1 MKRNKDKTIGINT
14 LLAILEIENYSD
26 FSFDLGVLVSQSI
39 SLGKTNKAE
48 NRIQKIYDIAT
59 GKFVFGFKEYKEFV
73 KKYQKVFDIFKKYN
87 CMRELTILKYG
98 ITGIKY
104 SMAYDDYFNIYS
116 KIYSDSLDRM
126 KTILIDLRNLGFK
139 YISYNPDYD
148 FTSSEYSMRM
158 NYSNLGL
165 SDFQFLENIY
175 ALPNYDKN
183 SIKYKTHES
192 VYRMSLHFDK
202 SINGERATIESRTV
216 QLKSLIFDPNRL
228 PKTLLYEDTVG
239 LVLEAENKIEN
250 LNQTIRNSV
259 DFSSSIDSL
268 ISDYN
273 ITREI
278 VESIAELKDKD
289 EVKEIL
295 IQASRYLNELKVQCA
310 SYKKISAD
318 KISDAGFEEQS
329 KSLLNKPK
337 LD

>member
-1 MKRNKDKTIGINT
+1 MKRDKEKKIGINT
-14 LLAILEIENYSD
+14 LLAILEIENYSE
-26 FSFDLGVLVSQSI
+26 FSFALGVLVSQSI
-39 SLGKTNKAE
+39 SPDKTNKAE
-48 NRIQKIYDIAT
+48 NRIQKIYNIAT

-87 CMRELTILKYG
+87 CMRELTVLKYG

-104 SMAYDDYFNIYS
+104 SMASDDYFNIYS
-116 KIYSDSLDRM
+116 KIYFDSLDRM
-126 KTILIDLRNLGFK
+126 KAILMDLRNLGFK

-148 FTSSEYSMRM
+148 FTSSEYSMHINR
-158 NYSNLGL
+158 SNLGL

-175 ALPNYDKN
+175 AVPNYDKN

-192 VYRMSLHFDK
+192 VYRMSLYFDK
-202 SINGERATIESRTV
+202 SENGERATIESRTV
-216 QLKSLIFDPNRL
+216 QLKNLIFNPNRL

-239 LVLEAENKIEN
+239 LVLEAENKIEI

-268 ISDYN
+268 ISEYN

-278 VESIAELKDKD
+278 VESIAELRDKE
-289 EVKEIL
+289 EVKETL
-295 IQASRYLNELKVQCA
+295 IQASIYLNEIKNQSL
-310 SYKKISAD
+310 SYQTMTANIVKE
-318 KISDAGFEEQS
+318 AGFEEQS
-329 KSLLNKPK
+329 KSLLNRPK